1 MAELQD
7 VRYGWDFM
15 AKLMGADL
23 AGHSAYLD
31 YAANVLQNQQIDIQ
45 NQHLQ
50 EINDAIDRF
59 ARSINEHPH
68 LNLGV
73 EQFKGYVAE
82 EFAAGTFN
90 VDALRKGSSHMA
102 FTLQDNGYGS
112 VDIGTNFGKSYSLKY
127 ANYADKAESY
137 QAVLNRDTRLPK
149 YQGQELLI
157 APEQVED
164 AKAWAVRRAGK
175 DMLTRPD
182 VAASHEYVKD
192 HLVGTVSDGEG
203 VESQAL
209 SIKESKE
216 IAREAK
222 DSGFDPEK
230 HGIAKETYLA
240 EVRIDYLNQAVKAGL
255 TAATITAITQLVPEL
270 YKAIYYLIKYGEI
283 DVNQF
288 KNPVGK

>member
-1 MAELQD
+1 M
-7 VRYGWDFM
+7 
-15 AKLMGADL
+15 
-23 AGHSAYLD
+23 
-31 YAANVLQNQQIDIQ
+31 
-45 NQHLQ
+45 
-50 EINDAIDRF
+50 
-59 ARSINEHPH
+59 
-68 LNLGV
+68 
-73 EQFKGYVAE
+73 
-82 EFAAGTFN
+82 
-90 VDALRKGSSHMA
+90 
-102 FTLQDNGYGS
+102 
-112 VDIGTNFGKSYSLKY
+112 
-127 ANYADKAESY
+127 
-137 QAVLNRDTRLPK
+137 
-149 YQGQELLI
+149 I

>member
-7 VRYGWDFM
+7 IRYGWDFM

-23 AGHSAYLD
+23 AGHSAYSD
-31 YAANVLQNQQIDIQ
+31 YAANVLQNHQIGIQ

-50 EINDAIDRF
+50 EINDAIDRL

-157 APEQVED
+157 APEQVEE
-164 AKAWAVRRAGK
+164 AKGWAARRAGK
-175 DMLTRPD
+175 DMLTRPN
-182 VAASHEYVKD
+182 VAESHEYVKE

-203 VESQAL
+203 VESQEL
-209 SIKESKE
+209 SIKESKG
-216 IAREAK
+216 ITREAK
-222 DSGFDPEK
+222 DGGFDPEK
-230 HGIAKETYLA
+230 HGITKEAYLA
-240 EVRIDYLNQAVKAGL
+240 EVRIDY
-255 TAATITAITQLVPEL
+255 
-270 YKAIYYLIKYGEI
+270 
-283 DVNQF
+283 
-288 KNPVGK
+288 